1 MRQLVLLVSVGLSM
15 IAILPTMAF
24 ETGQFKWQKTPIFYL
39 SLKRKPERGKHSLL
53 FDVTK
58 DKNPT
63 TRTVQTTFEE
73 QTRGILESWFL
84 DSPAMRPSQLYSSD
98 WWRQY
103 LRY

>member
-1 MRQLVLLVSVGLSM
+1 MAKNTNFLS
-15 IAILPTMAF
+15 IS
-24 ETGQFKWQKTPIFYL
+24 KKKT
-39 SLKRKPERGKHSLL
+39 RTGKHSLL